1 MLARRVADALP
12 LSYVGKMGI
21 NTYAIV
27 TTLLTLLDLVGLLS
41 LRFVGYYNHQA
52 AADNG
57 GQPPGDLLLW
67 LPWSMDSAR
76 VSPYRPAAN

>member
-41 LRFVGYYNHQA
+41 LRFVGYYNQPSG
-52 AADNG
+52 G
-57 GQPPGDLLLW
+57 GQRRPT
-67 LPWSMDSAR
+67 AR
-76 VSPYRPAAN
+76 RPVALVAMVDGRGPRTP